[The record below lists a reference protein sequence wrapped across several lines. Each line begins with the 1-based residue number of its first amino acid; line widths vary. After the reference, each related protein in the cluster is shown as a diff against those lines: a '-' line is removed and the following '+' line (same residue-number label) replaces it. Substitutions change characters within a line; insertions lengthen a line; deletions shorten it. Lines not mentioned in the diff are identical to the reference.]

1 MIRFDTFRFDY
12 DTKNVIVF
20 SRAVVVL
27 LVRHA
32 LLLKVCSYKKLAIFT
47 INVDAENQTL
57 INLRTVCGALNRQFL
72 IGAVIASAS
81 LSVVRLGRHTL
92 W

>member
-1 MIRFDTFRFDY
+1 MIRFDTFIFDY

-32 LLLKVCSYKKLAIFT
+32 LRIGGIWKTKL
-47 INVDAENQTL
+47 
-57 INLRTVCGALNRQFL
+57 
-72 IGAVIASAS
+72 SAS
-81 LSVVRLGRHTL
+81 TNVQ
-92 W
+92 

>member
-12 DTKNVIVF
+12 DAKNVILF

-32 LLLKVCSYKKLAIFT
+32 LLLRFCGLAWCQILA
-47 INVDAENQTL
+47 NYQEDQTVQL
-57 INLRTVCGALNRQFL
+57 
-72 IGAVIASAS
+72 
-81 LSVVRLGRHTL
+81 
-92 W
+92 

>member
-32 LLLKVCSYKKLAIFT
+32 LLLTDGTICSCR
-47 INVDAENQTL
+47 
-57 INLRTVCGALNRQFL
+57 LRVAFL
-72 IGAVIASAS
+72 SSRTAVVAGYTACCQH
-81 LSVVRLGRHTL
+81 GNGN
-92 W
+92 

>member
-20 SRAVVVL
+20 SRAAVVL

-32 LLLKVCSYKKLAIFT
+32 LLLTMIRKM
-47 INVDAENQTL
+47 
-57 INLRTVCGALNRQFL
+57 
-72 IGAVIASAS
+72 S
-81 LSVVRLGRHTL
+81 LFSVVRLSCCWFVTPCY
-92 W
+92 